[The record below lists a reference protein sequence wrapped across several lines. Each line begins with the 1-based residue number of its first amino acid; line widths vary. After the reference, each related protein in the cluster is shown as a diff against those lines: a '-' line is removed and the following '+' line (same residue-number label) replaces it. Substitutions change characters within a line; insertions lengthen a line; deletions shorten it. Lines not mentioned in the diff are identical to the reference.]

1 MSDPTALISL
11 GDLTKPATVLIE
23 KIAEAVGGGFRP
35 YQIKRVARAEAEADK
50 IKALAGVEISEIQQ
64 RALVRMIGEE
74 GKKQKNIEDITAEAL
89 PKLNDTAKP
98 EEIENDWLANFF
110 EKCKLISDKEMQSL
124 WASLLATQRW
134 S

>member
-35 YQIKRVARAEAEADK
+35 YQIKRVAKAEAEADK
-50 IKALAGVEISEIQQ
+50 IRALAGVEISEIEQ

-74 GKKQKNIEDITAEAL
+74 GKKQKNIEDIAAEAL
-89 PKLNDTAKP
+89 PKLNETAKP
-98 EEIENDWLANFF
+98 EEIENDWLANF
-110 EKCKLISDKEMQSL
+110 
-124 WASLLATQRW
+124 
-134 S
+134 